1 MTEEYRKLLGAAG
14 YHELALGINVIY
26 LSRFL
31 LKIRNL
37 LFSTPNSKKIFI
49 KDLTS
54 RLKCAAFL
62 ISSKKPIDQE
72 ATVQHSPDQGGTL

>member
-1 MTEEYRKLLGAAG
+1 MLLF
-14 YHELALGINVIY
+14 IVNVIY

-37 LFSTPNSKKIFI
+37 LFLLLTQKIFLK

-62 ISSKKPIDQE
+62 MKSKKRIDQE
-72 ATVQHSPDQGGTL
+72 TIVEHSPDQGGTL

>member
-1 MTEEYRKLLGAAG
+1 MSRKIKMQMERWLLFRG
-14 YHELALGINVIY
+14 NVIY

-37 LFSTPNSKKIFI
+37 LFSTPNSKKNFI

-54 RLKCAAFL
+54 RLKCVAFL